1 MLSESSNTKPHA
13 KYRIIHNNQ
22 TELNSH
28 IQRCIETKPNIE
40 IHIME
45 FIGNGFSTH
54 AKFRAKK
61 IELN

>member
-13 KYRIIHNNQ
+13 KYRVIDNNK

-40 IHIME
+40 IDIME
-45 FIGNGFSTH
+45 FI
-54 AKFRAKK
+54 
-61 IELN
+61 